1 MATKKPKTKRMA
13 LGGMAAGVASRILNP
28 VQNATKAPPVKSGLT
43 AIGPRKNA
51 ASMAADA
58 RAARGATKQVPNYA
72 QPYVARQT
80 PDYARPYTS
89 AQKPPSSGQMPSQ
102 LASVA
107 RAYNAQ
113 KSGTTGTGPQRVMK
127 KGGTVKKKVVKK

>member
-13 LGGMAAGVASRILNP
+13 LGGMAAGVASNVLKP
-28 VQNATKAPPVKSGLT
+28 SAPKPQS
-43 AIGPRKNA
+43 RF
-51 ASMAADA
+51 ASASA
-58 RAARGATKQVPNYA
+58 KQTPNYA
-72 QPYVARQT
+72 KPYVARQT

-113 KSGTTGTGPQRVMK
+113 KPAMK
-127 KGGTVKKKVVKK
+127 KGGTVKKKAVKK